1 MFSKKT
7 KDTKSEFLDFSSDL
21 NSRKKAVIYGIL
33 IGDSLGA
40 TSEFKRPNE
49 VGKLIKNGWPL
60 KYVGNNIFDAGEPT
74 DDSDM
79 AMCILESFI
88 SKKKFDQID
97 ILKNYVLWYKNGPKD
112 IGFATRRT
120 LSDASSFLKED
131 MPWYKAGKTEFLSS
145 PLSAPNGSLM
155 RNGVI
160 PVISLELSEISA
172 IDQTVE
178 QSIMTHYGPLPVLT
192 CVIHT
197 LLIRNALLSEFEMKS
212 PPTLEDVKNLILN
225 EWKSWKGD
233 VCQRKDDHPCKVWLD
248 SIGEKNL
255 SDSETQLFDE
265 LKDFEDFD
273 PYSFFYKGVSGYC
286 VLSLKIALW
295 ALSSSFKEYEGK
307 IPDWLPEWPFK
318 RFAFESILW
327 VVLIGAD
334 ADTYGAIAG
343 PLIAAYHPRIPKE
356 FVTTLQ
362 LHKRIEKIMT

>member
-1 MFSKKT
+1 MEKKE
-7 KDTKSEFLDFSSDL
+7 TKSEFIDFSSDL
-21 NSRKKAVIYGIL
+21 NSKKKAVVYGIL

-40 TSEFKRPNE
+40 TSEFKRPDE

-60 KYVGNNIFDAGEPT
+60 EYIGNKIFSAGEPT

-88 SKKKFDQID
+88 SKKKKFDQID
-97 ILKNYVLWYKNGPKD
+97 ILNNFVLWYKKGPKD
-112 IGFATRRT
+112 IGFATRKT
-120 LSDASSFLKED
+120 LSASFTLLKEGK
-131 MPWYKAGKTEFLSS
+131 PWYNAGKSEYLSN
-145 PLSAPNGSLM
+145 PASAPNGSLM

-197 LLIRNALLSEFEMKS
+197 LLIRNALLSEIEMKS
-212 PPTLEDVKNLILN
+212 PPSFQDIKNIINN
-225 EWKSWKGD
+225 EWKSWKED
-233 VCQRKDDHPCKVWLD
+233 INKRNDDNPCKLWLEI
-248 SIGEKNL
+248 IGEKNL
-255 SDSETQLFDE
+255 SNSETQLLDE

-295 ALSSSFKEYEGK
+295 ALRSSFKEYEGK

-318 RFAFESILW
+318 RFEFESILW

-343 PLIAAYHPRIPKE
+343 PLIAAYHPRIPKQL
-356 FVTTLQ
+356 VTTLH
-362 LHKRIEKIMT
+362 LHKRIEKIMN